1 MRVQADRHLRGHR
14 SVKHE
19 RYEPTAPL
27 TGTGGTRGMQ
37 ALEAS
42 AGTGKT
48 FAITSTVLRLVVERD
63 QPFEMDRLL
72 LVTFTRA
79 ATAEL
84 EDRVRRRLV
93 EGQRA
98 LAQAAADGDWS
109 SADEVLQHVVTHARK
124 TGIEVARRRVEE
136 ALRTVDQA
144 SVTTIHGFC
153 HQVLQQAA
161 VHADS
166 DPGVVI
172 DTDDGRLVTAVVDD
186 WMVRFTHDAGPELI
200 ELLDACRLDRD
211 NLFRI
216 GRTVAGEPD
225 PVLAPEPPAAD
236 PPGPDLDPLAEVERA
251 MGALR
256 RAVEDP
262 DDTIEAARTAKDE
275 GEITGGSTWAPT
287 DHRLLG
293 RLDRLR
299 GELADGGVPTADTLK
314 GFDPAYVT
322 GSGKTMPERMRQT
335 SVPAAV
341 TELLATRVR
350 IETWIRR
357 RLADDVRTELRRRRE
372 LAGTASFADLLRRL
386 AAALGDIH
394 GHALVDEV
402 GGQFDA
408 VLVDE
413 FQDTDP
419 VQWSILRRLFTDT
432 EVFHVVG
439 DPKQAIYGWRGA
451 DLQTYLRALG
461 DAETTRTMRTN
472 WRSDAAYVA
481 ACNHLLGRSD
491 DSLGGGGVEYIEVEP
506 AHDEPR
512 LCDARGGD
520 AAGMRVTYLPGIGGD
535 NAPAVRE
542 RIAEDVAGDIV
553 ATLEA
558 GLTLPG
564 DELPGDGL
572 HGDGLP
578 GDELPGDDRDD
589 DREVRRRD
597 LEAADCAVLVRRHRE
612 AVAVAEALR
621 RRNVPVVVGGGD
633 DVLLSA
639 EADAMADLLRVLTS
653 PSDDRALRRLLVGPF
668 VGLDGNELAR
678 LDEQQD
684 RWQQYAVDV
693 RRWATTWAD
702 HGIAAAVQRA
712 IREGEAERRHARR
725 RDGDRTMTNLRH
737 LTELLHRAE
746 QSEALGTHALAAW
759 FDARRA
765 EADDPTLQSPPER
778 ELRLERDDAA
788 VQVLTVHAAKGLEFG
803 LVWVPFLWTS
813 DVRSDGAEPF
823 VVNDP
828 DNGHVR
834 TVALHAA
841 SSPAVREA
849 DPERQR
855 LRDAY
860 ERAEWEGGLRLAYV
874 ALTRAQHRCTIH
886 LCAKDHQHSLTQSPA
901 WQLFW
906 RDLGPGAP
914 GNDPPP
920 YDEDQLRRELR
931 GLAEHPHI
939 DLEEHA
945 EAPVPHEYG
954 AEATRE
960 HPELSALAYGR
971 TEPLDVHWGRASF
984 TGLLRHRAAPA
995 AEEADA
1001 TDEADTDQGADRH
1014 AHGLP
1019 ELPRAD
1025 WEAVPPVPL
1034 AALPRG
1040 AAWGTFLH
1048 DVLEHADFGAPVEA
1062 LEQLV
1067 TERARRAAVRPSA
1080 DDLEVVTAGLHAAL
1094 ATPLG
1099 PAFGDLRL
1107 ADVGNRDRLDEL
1119 GFTLTLGETAA
1130 ASFNVGSIAN
1140 VLERHAGASDAPLA
1154 AAAAHL
1160 RRGGTGVAVHGL
1172 LIGSIDLVLRDD
1184 GRFWIAD
1191 YKSNGLGQWVE
1202 TVDGERR
1209 WVETEAHTT
1218 PDRVMA
1224 AMVTGDYL
1232 LQAHLYTVALH
1243 RYLRA
1248 RLGEAYDYDTHV
1260 GGWTYL
1266 FLRGMTGDDVARTD
1280 GLPHGIATGRPRR
1293 ELVEDL
1299 DALLRGQGVAP

>member
-1 MRVQADRHLRGHR
+1 
-14 SVKHE
+14 
-19 RYEPTAPL
+19 
-27 TGTGGTRGMQ
+27 MQ

-48 FAITSTVLRLVVERD
+48 FAITSNVLRLVVERE
-63 QPFEMDRLL
+63 QQFEMDRLL

-93 EGQRA
+93 EGERA
-98 LAQAAADGDWS
+98 LAKAAADDGWTS
-109 SADEVLQHVVTHARK
+109 SDEVLQHVVDHAR
-124 TGIEVARRRVEE
+124 THSIDEARRRVEE

-144 SVTTIHGFC
+144 TVTTIHGFC

-172 DTDDGRLVTAVVDD
+172 DTDDDRLVTAVVDD
-186 WMVRFTHDAGPELI
+186 WIVRFTHDADEELI
-200 ELLDACRLDRD
+200 ELLDGYRLGRD

-225 PVLAPEPPAAD
+225 PVLAPDPPAQ
-236 PPGPDLDPLAEVERA
+236 DLDPLAEIERA
-251 MGALR
+251 MEAVR
-256 RAVEDP
+256 RAVDDP
-262 DDTIEAARTAKDE
+262 ADTIEAAKAAKEE
-275 GEITGGSTWAPT
+275 GEITGGATWAAT

-293 RLDRLR
+293 RLDKLR
-299 GELADGGVPTADTLK
+299 DELADGGRPTADTLK

-322 GSGKTMPERMRQT
+322 GSGKTMPARMTGT
-335 SVPAAV
+335 SLPRAV
-341 TELLATRVR
+341 EDLTATRIR

-357 RLADDVRTELRRRRE
+357 RLAEDVRTELRHRRE
-372 LAGTASFADLLRRL
+372 QAGTASFADLLRRL
-386 AAALGDIH
+386 ATALGETH
-394 GHALVDEV
+394 GHALIDEV

-419 VQWSILRRLFTDT
+419 VHWSILRRLFVDT

-461 DAETTRTMRTN
+461 YAEATRTMRTN
-472 WRSDAAYVA
+472 WRSDAAYVD
-481 ACNHLLGRSD
+481 ACNHLLGRGE
-491 DSLGGGGVEYIEVEP
+491 DSLGGHGVEYVEVEA

-512 LCDARGGD
+512 LRDADGND
-520 AAGMRVTYLPGIGGD
+520 AAGMRIAYLPGIGDD
-535 NAPAVRE
+535 NAPQVRE
-542 RIAEDVAGDIV
+542 KVAEDVAQDIV
-553 ATLEA
+553 TTLEA
-558 GLTLPG
+558 GLTLPTDKHTD
-564 DELPGDGL
+564 DERSDGEA
-572 HGDGLP
+572 GAG
-578 GDELPGDDRDD
+578 
-589 DREVRRRD
+589 RRP
-597 LEAADCAVLVRRHRE
+597 LEAADCAVLVRRHTE
-612 AVAVAEALR
+612 AAAVAEALR
-621 RRNVPVVVGGGD
+621 ERNVPVVVGGGD
-633 DVLLSA
+633 DVLLRP

-668 VGLDGNELAR
+668 IGLDGNELAA
-678 LDEQQD
+678 LDEQQE

-693 RRWATTWAD
+693 RRWATTWTE

-746 QSEALGTHALAAW
+746 QAEALGTHALAAW

-765 EADDPTLQSPPER
+765 EAGDPTLQSPPER

-788 VQVLTVHAAKGLEFG
+788 VQVLTVHAAKGLEFPC
-803 LVWVPFLWTS
+803 VWVPFLWTS

-828 DNGHVR
+828 DNDHVR
-834 TVALHAA
+834 TVSLHAC
-841 SSPAVREA
+841 STKEIRDAV
-849 DPERQR
+849 PERSQ
-855 LRDAY
+855 LRQAY
-860 ERAEWEGGLRLAYV
+860 DRAEWEGGLRLAYV

-886 LCAKDHQHSLTQSPA
+886 LCAKDHQHSLTQSAA

-906 RDLGPGAP
+906 RRLGPGAP
-914 GNDPPP
+914 GNEPPP
-920 YDEDQLRRELR
+920 YDEDHLRRELR
-931 GLAEHPHI
+931 DLADHPHI
-939 DLEEHA
+939 HLEEHA
-945 EAPVPHEYG
+945 EAGVPRAYG
-954 AEATRE
+954 AGATRE
-960 HPELSALAYGR
+960 HRELAALTYGR
-971 TEPLDVHWGRASF
+971 EEPLDVHWGRASF

-995 AEEADA
+995 PADADA
-1001 TDEADTDQGADRH
+1001 TDEADTDQAADRQ

-1019 ELPRAD
+1019 ELPPGD
-1025 WEAVPPVPL
+1025 WEAAPPVPL

-1048 DVLEHADFGAPVEA
+1048 DVLEHVDFGASAEA
-1062 LEQLV
+1062 LGGLV
-1067 TERARRAAVRPSA
+1067 ADRARRASVRPGA
-1080 DDLEVVTAGLHAAL
+1080 DDLEVVAAGLHAAL

-1099 PAFGDLRL
+1099 PALGDLRL
-1107 ADVGNRDRLDEL
+1107 RDVGRRDRLDEL
-1119 GFTLTLGETAA
+1119 DFTLTLGGTAA

-1140 VLERHAGASDAPLA
+1140 VFDEHAASSDAPLA
-1154 AAAAHL
+1154 EAAEHL
-1160 RRGGTGVAVHGL
+1160 KGGGTGVPVHGL
-1172 LIGSIDLVLRDD
+1172 LIGSIDLVLRHD

-1202 TVDGERR
+1202 ADDGERR

-1218 PDRVMA
+1218 PERVTA
-1224 AMVTGDYL
+1224 AMVKGDYL
-1232 LQAHLYTVALH
+1232 LQAHLYVVALH

-1260 GGWTYL
+1260 GGWAYL
-1266 FLRGMTGDDVARTD
+1266 FLRGMTGPDVRRDAAGT
-1280 GLPHGIATGRPRR
+1280 PHGIATGRPTR

-1299 DALLRGQGVAP
+1299 DQLLRGEEVAR